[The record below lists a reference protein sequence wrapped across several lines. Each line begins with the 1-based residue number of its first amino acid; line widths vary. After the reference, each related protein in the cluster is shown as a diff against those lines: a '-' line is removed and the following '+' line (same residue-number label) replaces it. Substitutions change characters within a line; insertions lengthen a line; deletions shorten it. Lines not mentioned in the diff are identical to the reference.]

1 MNLRLVLE
9 LTRLG
14 RPLMVA
20 LNMADVARSQ
30 GLAIDVARLSAEL
43 GCPVVETVA
52 VKHDGHAG
60 LLALLQSQLG
70 DVLPAAAA
78 QASVPEARSSA
89 DLQTEVRRILIQ
101 RRDAHDALRAKED
114 AEREAARARYRA
126 EHERIDDDSSTKLRK
141 LLGED
146 GYRALAQW
154 LVAPRGKGP
163 ERPRGPHPGTRSN
176 DPAAALPFGPDPDE
190 PEPQSRVR

>member
-1 MNLRLVLE
+1 MI
-9 LTRLG
+9 
-14 RPLMVA
+14 RPL
-20 LNMADVARSQ
+20 LIT
-30 GLAIDVARLSAEL
+30 L
-43 GCPVVETVA
+43 
-52 VKHDGHAG
+52 
-60 LLALLQSQLG
+60 LLAAAGAAEAQPMPPGPPGPPPQSG
-70 DVLPAAAA
+70 TP
-78 QASVPEARSSA
+78 SPEALA
-89 DLQTEVRRILIQ
+89 TVPDLDAAKQAEVRRILIQ

-163 ERPRGPHPGTRSN
+163 ERPRGPHPGARSN

>member
-1 MNLRLVLE
+1 MI
-9 LTRLG
+9 
-14 RPLMVA
+14 RPL
-20 LNMADVARSQ
+20 L
-30 GLAIDVARLSAEL
+30 I
-43 GCPVVETVA
+43 TI
-52 VKHDGHAG
+52 
-60 LLALLQSQLG
+60 LLA
-70 DVLPAAAA
+70 AAGAA
-78 QASVPEARSSA
+78 EAQPMPPGPPGPPPQGATPSPEALA
-89 DLQTEVRRILIQ
+89 TVPDLDAAKQAEVRRILIQ

-114 AEREAARARYRA
+114 VEREAARARYRA

-163 ERPRGPHPGTRSN
+163 ERPRGPHPGARSN